1 MDQSEGIIEEN
12 PPTNHKNDNL
22 PNNYEE
28 LDSMFGNDNNL
39 QPSKIPQRAPQE
51 SGHEYLDPSP
61 SEVLP
66 KENDPGTQ
74 GKLNPA
80 SMTSKQLAGFLSQF
94 YLIRT
99 PYGYILG
106 RHNPTSSTTSISRR
120 SMQPPKP
127 RLKDHYDVGSPD
139 EAERSLHANF
149 KLRVRK
155 NLPNFQLRL
164 KRNPNFQLRLRRAS
178 PNFQLRVRKSPNF
191 QLRVRK
197 NPNFQLRV
205 RKSPNFQL
213 RVRKSPNFQLR
224 VRKNPNFQLRV
235 RKSDPGNAFQLRV
248 RKAEDEGTIRQS
260 RNFQLRVR
268 KADPYIEGLNS
279 GDESNSGDR
288 NIITDEITR
297 IVRNPSAFQLRV
309 RKSPSSSFQLR
320 VRKDGSSSPR
330 PEEEEEYLEHL
341 NEDELESYAND
352 LPEIELPGFLKA
364 AKRAR
369 NFQLRV

>member
-1 MDQSEGIIEEN
+1 MGALGSATSTNKNSKYQGHLVMSRLKSNKGARRNVASTSNSSLHFPILRTPAIPLLSYGVILAVACFSCLYAQPYKGHLNDLSWGKYAAPSPMELLEESSHDYETQPTDMDLSEGVIEEN

-39 QPSKIPQRAPQE
+39 QPSKVPQRAPQE

-66 KENDPGTQ
+66 KESDPGTQ
-74 GKLNPA
+74 
-80 SMTSKQLAGFLSQF
+80 
-94 YLIRT
+94 
-99 PYGYILG
+99 
-106 RHNPTSSTTSISRR
+106 
-120 SMQPPKP
+120 
-127 RLKDHYDVGSPD
+127 DVGSSD

-224 VRKNPNFQLRV
+224 VRKRA
-235 RKSDPGNAFQLRV
+235 G
-248 RKAEDEGTIRQS
+248 
-260 RNFQLRVR
+260 
-268 KADPYIEGLNS
+268 
-279 GDESNSGDR
+279 
-288 NIITDEITR
+288 
-297 IVRNPSAFQLRV
+297 PSAFQLRV
-309 RKSPSSSFQLR
+309 RK
-320 VRKDGSSSPR
+320 DA
-330 PEEEEEYLEHL
+330 
-341 NEDELESYAND
+341 DLESIRPN
-352 LPEIELPGFLKA
+352 
-364 AKRAR
+364 R
-369 NFQLRV
+369 NFQLRLRKADQAFDDLGLGMTRTLH